1 MEQNN
6 GENIMWKNKT
16 ASNYA
21 TKILKTR
28 NEIKDLLSQEIDL
41 KAKLK
46 KISVK
51 IPKLKNNDKKLNK
64 DFQKYINKNERLKT
78 L

>member
-1 MEQNN
+1 
-6 GENIMWKNKT
+6 MWKNKT

-46 KISVK
+46 KISAK

-64 DFQKYINKNERLKT
+64 DFQKYINKNKRLK

>member
-28 NEIKDLLSQEIDL
+28 NEIKDLLSQKIDL

-64 DFQKYINKNERLKT
+64 DFQKYINKNKRLKK
-78 L
+78 

>member
-64 DFQKYINKNERLKT
+64 DFQKYINKNKRLK

>member
-1 MEQNN
+1 
-6 GENIMWKNKT
+6 MWKNKT

-64 DFQKYINKNERLKT
+64 DFQKYINKNKRLK